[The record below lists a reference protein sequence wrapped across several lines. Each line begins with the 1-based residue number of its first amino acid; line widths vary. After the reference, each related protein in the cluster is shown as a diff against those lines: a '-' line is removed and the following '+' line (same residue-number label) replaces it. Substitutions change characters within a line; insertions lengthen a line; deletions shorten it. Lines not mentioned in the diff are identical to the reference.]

1 MIRRTPRSTRTDTLF
16 PYTTLVRSEQVITTV
31 RVVISGRVQGVWY
44 RAWTERQAAAL
55 GLDGWVRHRRDG
67 TVEAVLYGDVAVVEP
82 MISEPWAGPD
92 LATVKAMQ
100 RYPTGEAVTPGFAGK
115 TTAEHWKSSG

>member
-55 GLDGWVRHRRDG
+55 GLAGWVRNRRDG
-67 TVEAVLYGDVAVVEP
+67 TVGAVMSGDVAVAEQ
-82 MISEPWAGPD
+82 MISVPWDGPD
-92 LATVKAMQ
+92 LHQDRESVVSDTRVSGRAH
-100 RYPTGEAVTPGFAGK
+100 PGGRPCLQK
-115 TTAEHWKSSG
+115 TTT

>member
-67 TVEAVLYGDVAVVEP
+67 TVEAGLFGDAGVVEQN
-82 MISEPWAGPD
+82 ISDARDGPA
-92 LATVKAMQ
+92 LAQVKAIY
-100 RYPTGEAVTPGFAGK
+100 RYPAYEAVDRTSVAFGK
-115 TTAEHWKSSG
+115 RLGESRV